1 MVKNEGRYRG
11 KRGNTKSGYKWLMRW
26 EKQERTTSQKLS
38 RVAGFNIAGIT
49 GYQERETRAENY
61 FLTWATHEVPGYLT
75 GKVTGE

>member
-1 MVKNEGRYRG
+1 MVKNEGRYRR

-49 GYQERETRAENY
+49 GYQEKETRAV
-61 FLTWATHEVPGYLT
+61 TWATHEVPGYLT
-75 GKVTGE
+75 EKVSGE